1 MTLSQLRTFALVAR
15 LGSLHAAAET
25 LGVSE
30 PAVSAA
36 LAALRQDLGDPLFVR
51 AAGGIAL
58 TPGGRALAEYAQ
70 DIVGLADRA
79 RWEVAHAK
87 NDAGR
92 LKIVSTAPFAE
103 HAAGRLLDLFTKRVP
118 ALRWTWWWSPRDL
131 ASLLHERASTS
142 PWVPGRRRLPATAV
156 TELRLECVPFLRYQ
170 RRWWRRPVIRWPR
183 CTGRSRWPGCW
194 SGPGLPGRGG
204 IQASTEE
211 GRWLAATGVAP
222 EIIRL
227 SSETE
232 ALAAVRAGEGIM
244 LALGHIV
251 RTELQSGV
259 LVRLPVV
266 GTPVTGLWWAS
277 TLDHRRTA
285 MAQTCSASPARRM
298 RRRRWW
304 PRAARGDWNGAGPSS
319 TSRCGAEEASGFPG
333 GIACVALR
341 YAGVGANPCG
351 GRRST
356 DIPYEEE

>member
-15 LGSLHAAAET
+15 LGSLHAAAEA

-51 AAGGIAL
+51 AGGGIAL
-58 TPGGRALAEYAQ
+58 TPGGRALADYAQ
-70 DIVGLADRA
+70 DIVGLADQA
-79 RWEVAHAK
+79 RWEVSNAK

-118 ALRWTWWWSPRDL
+118 GASVDVVVESAEDL
-131 ASLLHERASTS
+131 GSLLQERAYDIALGARPTA
-142 PWVPGRRRLPATAV
+142 PAGTAV
-156 TELRLECVPFLRYQ
+156 TRA
-170 RRWWRRPVIRWPR
+170 
-183 CTGRSRWPGCW
+183 
-194 SGPGLPGRGG
+194 GPGVRSVPALPARPGGGGGASAGPLHGPVSVARLLDRPWFAGPAG
-204 IQASTEE
+204 IQDSTEE
-211 GRWLAATGVAP
+211 GRWLASMGVAP

-251 RTELQSGV
+251 RAELQSGV

-277 TLDHRRTA
+277 TLDHRRTTT
-285 MAQTCSASPARRM
+285 MAQTLQRFAGTADAT
-298 RRRRWW
+298 
-304 PRAARGDWNGAGPSS
+304 AAMVA
-319 TSRCGAEEASGFPG
+319 PG
-333 GIACVALR
+333 GSRGLERRGSKFHVALW
-341 YAGVGANPCG
+341 
-351 GRRST
+351 S
-356 DIPYEEE
+356 

>member
-58 TPGGRALAEYAQ
+58 TPGGRALAEHAQ
-70 DIVGLADRA
+70 DIVGLADQA
-79 RWEVAHAK
+79 RWEVANAK

-92 LKIVSTAPFAE
+92 LKIVATAPFAE
-103 HAAGRLLDLFTKRVP
+103 HAAGRLLDLFTRRVP
-118 ALRWTWWWSPRDL
+118 GASVDVVVESAEDL
-131 ASLLHERASTS
+131 ASLLQERAYDIALGARPVLPVAPVGTAGTH
-142 PWVPGRRRLPATAV
+142 PGLD
-156 TELRLECVPFLRYQ
+156 CVPFLRYQ
-170 RRWWRRPVIRWPR
+170 RALVAA
-183 CTGRSRWPGCW
+183 
-194 SGPGLPGRGG
+194 SGNPLARLPGPVSVARMLDRPWFAGPAG
-204 IQASTEE
+204 IQESSEE
-211 GRWLAATGVAP
+211 GRWLASTGVVP

-251 RTELQSGV
+251 RAELQSGV

-277 TLDHRRTA
+277 TLDNHRTTTMARTLQRFAGTADATAA
-285 MAQTCSASPARRM
+285 MVA
-298 RRRRWW
+298 
-304 PRAARGDWNGAGPSS
+304 
-319 TSRCGAEEASGFPG
+319 PG
-333 GIACVALR
+333 GSRGLERRGSKFHVALW
-341 YAGVGANPCG
+341 
-351 GRRST
+351 S
-356 DIPYEEE
+356 

>member
-79 RWEVAHAK
+79 RWQVAHAK

-92 LKIVSTAPFAE
+92 LKIASTAPFAE
-103 HAAGRLLDLFTKRVP
+103 HAAGRLLDVFTKRVP
-118 ALRWTWWWSPRDL
+118 GAAVDVVVESVDDL
-131 ASLLHERASTS
+131 ASLLQERAYDIALGARPTA
-142 PWVPGRRRLPATAV
+142 PAGSAV
-156 TELRLECVPFLRYQ
+156 TELGLECVPFLRYQ
-170 RRWWRRPVIRWPR
+170 RALVAGAGHPLARLHGPVAVARLLDRPWFA
-183 CTGRSRWPGCW
+183 
-194 SGPGLPGRGG
+194 GPAG
-204 IQASTEE
+204 IQPSSEE
-211 GRWLAATGVAP
+211 GRWLASMGVAP
-222 EIIRL
+222 EVIRL

-251 RTELQSGV
+251 RTELQSGA

-277 TLDHRRTA
+277 TLDHRRTTT
-285 MAQTCSASPARRM
+285 MAQTLQRFAGTADAT
-298 RRRRWW
+298 
-304 PRAARGDWNGAGPSS
+304 AAMVA
-319 TSRCGAEEASGFPG
+319 PG
-333 GIACVALR
+333 GSRGLERRGSKFHVALW
-341 YAGVGANPCG
+341 
-351 GRRST
+351 S
-356 DIPYEEE
+356 

>member
-30 PAVSAA
+30 PAVSSA
-36 LAALRQDLGDPLFVR
+36 LTALRQDLGDPLFVR

-58 TPGGRALAEYAQ
+58 TAGGRALADYAQ
-70 DIVGLADRA
+70 DIVGLADQA
-79 RWEVAHAK
+79 RWEVSNAK

-118 ALRWTWWWSPRDL
+118 GASVDVVVESAEDL
-131 ASLLHERASTS
+131 GSLLQERAYDIAL
-142 PWVPGRRRLPATAV
+142 GARPAAPAGAAV
-156 TELRLECVPFLRYQ
+156 AELRLECVPFLRYQ
-170 RRWWRRPVIRWPR
+170 RALVAAAGHPLAPLHGPVSVARLLDRPWFA
-183 CTGRSRWPGCW
+183 
-194 SGPGLPGRGG
+194 GPAG
-204 IQASTEE
+204 IQDTSEE
-211 GRWLAATGVAP
+211 GRWLASMGVAP

-232 ALAAVRAGEGIM
+232 ALAAVRAGEGVM

-251 RTELQSGV
+251 RAELQSGV

-277 TLDHRRTA
+277 TLDHRRTTTMARTLQRFAGTADATAA
-285 MAQTCSASPARRM
+285 MVA
-298 RRRRWW
+298 
-304 PRAARGDWNGAGPSS
+304 
-319 TSRCGAEEASGFPG
+319 PG
-333 GIACVALR
+333 GSRGLERRGSKFHVALW
-341 YAGVGANPCG
+341 
-351 GRRST
+351 S
-356 DIPYEEE
+356 

>member
-79 RWEVAHAK
+79 RWQVAHAK

-92 LKIVSTAPFAE
+92 LKIASTAPFAE
-103 HAAGRLLDLFTKRVP
+103 HAAGRLLDVFTKRVP
-118 ALRWTWWWSPRDL
+118 GAAVDVVVESAEDL
-131 ASLLHERASTS
+131 ASLLQERAYDIALGARPTA
-142 PWVPGRRRLPATAV
+142 PAGTAV
-156 TELRLECVPFLRYQ
+156 TELGLECVPFLRYQ
-170 RRWWRRPVIRWPR
+170 RALVAAAGHPLARLHGPVSVARLLDRPWFA
-183 CTGRSRWPGCW
+183 
-194 SGPGLPGRGG
+194 GPAG
-204 IQASTEE
+204 IQESSEE
-211 GRWLAATGVAP
+211 GRWLASMGVAP

-277 TLDHRRTA
+277 TLDHRRTTTMARTLQRFAGTADATAA
-285 MAQTCSASPARRM
+285 MVA
-298 RRRRWW
+298 
-304 PRAARGDWNGAGPSS
+304 
-319 TSRCGAEEASGFPG
+319 PG
-333 GIACVALR
+333 GSRGLERRGSKFHVALW
-341 YAGVGANPCG
+341 
-351 GRRST
+351 S
-356 DIPYEEE
+356 

>member
-15 LGSLHAAAET
+15 LGSLHAAAEA

-30 PAVSAA
+30 PAVSSA

-51 AAGGIAL
+51 AGGGIAL
-58 TPGGRALAEYAQ
+58 TPGGRALADYAQ
-70 DIVGLADRA
+70 DIVGLADQA
-79 RWEVAHAK
+79 RWEVSNAQ

-118 ALRWTWWWSPRDL
+118 GASVDVVVESAEDL
-131 ASLLHERASTS
+131 GSLLQERAYDIALGAR
-142 PWVPGRRRLPATAV
+142 PAPGGAAL
-156 TELRLECVPFLRYQ
+156 TEPGLECVPFLRYQ
-170 RRWWRRPVIRWPR
+170 RALVAAAGHPLAPLHGPVPVARLLDRPWFA
-183 CTGRSRWPGCW
+183 
-194 SGPGLPGRGG
+194 GPAG
-204 IQASTEE
+204 IQDRTEE
-211 GRWLAATGVAP
+211 GRWLASMGVAP

-251 RTELQSGV
+251 RDELQSGA

-277 TLDHRRTA
+277 TLDHRRTTT
-285 MAQTCSASPARRM
+285 MAQTLQRFAGTADAT
-298 RRRRWW
+298 
-304 PRAARGDWNGAGPSS
+304 AAMVA
-319 TSRCGAEEASGFPG
+319 PG
-333 GIACVALR
+333 GSRGLERRGSKFHVALW
-341 YAGVGANPCG
+341 
-351 GRRST
+351 S
-356 DIPYEEE
+356 